1 MSAIS
6 MLELDRQSVEP
17 LPDRETM
24 ALINIAN
31 ITAVNIAIAVNAA
44 TIGSNAQAQIL
55 SGISVG
61 QG

>member
-1 MSAIS
+1 MSGIS

-17 LPDRETM
+17 LPHRETM

-44 TIGSNAQAQIL
+44 TVGSTAQAQIL
-55 SGISVG
+55 QGIAVG